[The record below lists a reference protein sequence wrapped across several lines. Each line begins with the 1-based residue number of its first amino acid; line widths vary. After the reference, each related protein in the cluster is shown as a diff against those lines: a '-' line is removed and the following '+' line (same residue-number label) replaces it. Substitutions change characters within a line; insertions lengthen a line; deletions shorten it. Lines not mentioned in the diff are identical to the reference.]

1 MVCLQ
6 FLAENVWEPGTVNLW
21 ERYQEWKTT
30 PGAATTFDSGLVG
43 SPETLR
49 RKLADFAATGIDQII
64 LLNQAG
70 NNTHEDIMSSLELF
84 ATEVMPEFQAM
95 EGAHQ
100 EWKADVL
107 AGRIQLEALDTA
119 GHTTAMRT
127 LDRTGSGAPARAT
140 DGGLPTS

>member
-1 MVCLQ
+1 MDLH
-6 FLAENVWEPGTVNLW
+6 
-21 ERYQEWKTT
+21 
-30 PGAATTFDSGLVG
+30 
-43 SPETLR
+43 

-100 EWKADVL
+100 KWKADVL
-107 AGRIQLEALDTA
+107 AGRIQLEVLDTA
-119 GHTTAMRT
+119 GHTTAMRA
-127 LDRTGSGAPARAT
+127 LDRAGTGVPAAAA
-140 DGGLPTS
+140 DGGLPAP